1 MLGARLALTP
11 LPEPLEPVQN
21 TRGPYQVA
29 GGIMA
34 WSLAS
39 PPSTGTRNW
48 MSCSGTGAAMASVLY
63 L

>member
-1 MLGARLALTP
+1 MKLGSP
-11 LPEPLEPVQN
+11 IQN
-21 TRGPYQVA
+21 AAPYQVA

-34 WSLAS
+34 WSLAM

-48 MSCSGTGAAMASVLY
+48 MLCSGTGAAMASVLY